1 MKNVLFAMMSILVL
15 GCLPKDL
22 PTELIQ
28 SEGFASMKVSHLTTK
43 AELESMS
50 QKLATQEIKIDY
62 SGSVFFDDGKVQKLK
77 LYVVTPEG
85 NTGATAAD
93 VVTLQFKYFGFIYQ
107 KDGNPTFKIGEL

>member
-1 MKNVLFAMMSILVL
+1 MKNVLFAMMSILIL
-15 GCLPKDL
+15 GCQPKDL

-62 SGSVFFDDGKVQKLK
+62 SGSVFFDDGKIQKLK
-77 LYVVTPEG
+77 LYVVIQAP
-85 NTGATAAD
+85 
-93 VVTLQFKYFGFIYQ
+93 LQLMLSPCNLNILDLSIRKMAIRRLRLVNCNGI
-107 KDGNPTFKIGEL
+107 